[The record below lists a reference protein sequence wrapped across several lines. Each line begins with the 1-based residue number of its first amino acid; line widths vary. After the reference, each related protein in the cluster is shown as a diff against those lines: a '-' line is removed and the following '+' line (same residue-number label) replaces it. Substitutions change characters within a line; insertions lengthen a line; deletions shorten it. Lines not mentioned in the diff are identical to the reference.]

1 MKKKVITGLLSQNVT
16 CPWEAPK
23 TLKTETYSFI
33 AKWRIR
39 EQDNT
44 NCTNE
49 QEKDH
54 IEDLVLD
61 GDLKLI
67 LWLSYEGL

>member
-1 MKKKVITGLLSQNVT
+1 M
-16 CPWEAPK
+16 
-23 TLKTETYSFI
+23 
-33 AKWRIR
+33 
-39 EQDNT
+39 
-44 NCTNE
+44 TNE

-67 LWLSYEGL
+67 LWLSLQGSRLALSKG

>member
-1 MKKKVITGLLSQNVT
+1 MLLAQEKHLKHWKLKVT
-16 CPWEAPK
+16 A
-23 TLKTETYSFI
+23 SFQM
-33 AKWRIR
+33 R
-39 EQDNT
+39 EQHNT
-44 NCTNE
+44 NLYMMTNE

-67 LWLSYEGL
+67 LWLSLQGSRLALSKG